1 MGRPQISVGRAVKV
15 YVGPD
20 YGRQDAIAMRV
31 DNATGVIDANAVK
44 TGKVYRNL
52 VYKDALGDTVLPMRG
67 YWVEL
72 PEGYVAGSEGH

>member
-1 MGRPQISVGRAVKV
+1 MARPQISVGRAVKV

-20 YGRQDAIAMRV
+20 YGRQDAIAVRV
-31 DNATGVIDANAVK
+31 DHATGVIDANAIK

-52 VYKDALGDTVLPMRG
+52 VYKDALGDTAHPTRS
-67 YWVEL
+67 YWIDL